1 MGTWTVGQFVV
12 AQKTSVVVVRVIA
25 GYEYGGGDARG
36 DRDGQAVERDESESV
51 VAVAAEASGNSV
63 RRFTGAISSS
73 HSGRSY
79 QLSVVCCSRENVRHF
94 CCNSVI
100 NPIKYE
106 NNAGT
111 GSVYE
116 VYVKEDSAPES
127 RNGDV
132 AGVSGSV
139 PVASHQLTQV
149 NNRYNNFIK
158 NESDFLPNEITFKEE
173 CVDLDDAV
181 ESEVIN
187 IGSAVTKLGKD
198 ALRYKIFEQSI
209 SAPDKN
215 VVVYSH
221 PVTDVPSS
229 STTTR
234 LIDKDDPR
242 SRLHFVKYL
251 KRDGKTLKIWECGIC
266 SKEFRH
272 QYTLMRHLPTH
283 TDERN
288 FKCEACGKAFRQLST
303 LSQHKAI
310 HSDARPYV
318 CEFCKKTFNRV
329 STLISHR
336 KTHSEHKPHK
346 CHVCGKGFHQKGN
359 LRNHVFTHTNERPY
373 KCELCSKG
381 FNQMSN
387 LVCHKVKAHAHA
399 DKMQY
404 SCGVC
409 GKEFPRRFALRSH
422 EEYKHGIK
430 YRSTG
435 NAQSVTNETGNA
447 GKSKNV
453 RIIQLSNGDRNQT
466 NESKEKDYFGSSDV
480 IDSIVINKIDT
491 KAMEMAV
498 LQGQTPFALYKPAKG
513 IPVLVKISPTANNKH
528 MLTPATAEDL
538 RMAGKI
544 TLNSTEAPDADGN
557 KAVQVKVPVVATV
570 TQNIELDGRSSFVI
584 EPPGAEQEQGKLSCR
599 SSKARWRRGRCA
611 PLFNLSSD
619 DLVTALDS
627 QFSPTVLNRNELDRQ
642 NGPGSTTSIDECNE
656 LLELAAQG
664 GIQFVRATED
674 GRYEVMTN
682 SEARDLMAQN
692 SHDVTILDGEQ
703 ADAIN
708 LANIRNNGDVIIG
721 DNDNQIMVLE
731 SGQKSSG
738 MSMDGIEILDDKDIR
753 ILDSKSLDD
762 RFVDGMTFLSQTKID
777 DLLLGSKSLPIDG
790 DGALAG
796 HDDAMAVTSSQQDLT
811 SILGHPSNLTSSQSS
826 LSSLLMKNHP
836 PLSLLSETLP
846 YLKSNQSLTEDLNI
860 LGVSPMEEHHS
871 AQDYD
876 PKMKLSSVFDDDC
889 DTGLMPFGQS
899 DMKML
904 DSGSQCMKVQS
915 VEHRLRMILIENTST
930 RHIYMMY
937 FLPQTF
943 SDRFSLPPPKIFP
956 GLNEVKILGP
966 KNHAHELITPHYQ
979 DTRFLSPYEQ
989 FLKNTSMQ
997 NAYVPNVAEVSEG
1010 CRKEVKILGKKLGT
1024 GIITTTEEGDIVK
1037 VIDDKSKFESTMNFC
1052 DSALQQCATVSPRR
1066 MYRQP
1071 PMENDTDNFLL
1082 QVNTF
1087 ENNYYK
1093 GDDKEN
1099 VFRNYAGWQSLFG
1112 FPEFR

>member
-1 MGTWTVGQFVV
+1 MLLTIRRETQYDDPQVQFP
-12 AQKTSVVVVRVIA
+12 RPIPDEVI
-25 GYEYGGGDARG
+25 
-36 DRDGQAVERDESESV
+36 
-51 VAVAAEASGNSV
+51 
-63 RRFTGAISSS
+63 
-73 HSGRSY
+73 
-79 QLSVVCCSRENVRHF
+79 
-94 CCNSVI
+94 
-100 NPIKYE
+100 
-106 NNAGT
+106 
-111 GSVYE
+111 SVYE
-116 VYVKEDSAPES
+116 VYVKEDSDPES
-127 RNGDV
+127 KNSDV
-132 AGVSGSV
+132 PDVSGLGSV
-139 PVASHQLTQV
+139 ANHQLSQ
-149 NNRYNNFIK
+149 
-158 NESDFLPNEITFKEE
+158 EE
-173 CVDLDDAV
+173 CVDLGVNTSID
-181 ESEVIN
+181 SEVIN
-187 IGSAVTKLGKD
+187 IDSTITKLVGKD
-198 ALRYKIFEQSI
+198 ALRYKIFEQSVN
-209 SAPDKN
+209 APDKN

-221 PVTDVPSS
+221 PVAEGPLPP
-229 STTTR
+229 TTR

-373 KCELCSKG
+373 KCELCGKG

-387 LVCHKVKAHAHA
+387 LVCHKVKAHAHI

-430 YRSTG
+430 YRSTN
-435 NAQSVTNETGNA
+435 NAQSAVNEPNA

-453 RIIQLSNGDRNQT
+453 RIIQLYNGDRRQPS
-466 NESKEKDYFGSSDV
+466 ESKEKDYFGSSDLT
-480 IDSIVINKIDT
+480 DSIVINKIDT
-491 KAMEMAV
+491 KAMEMAL

-513 IPVLVKISPTANNKH
+513 IPVLVKISSTANNKH
-528 MLTPATAEDL
+528 ILTPATADDL
-538 RMAGKI
+538 RIAEKI
-544 TLNSTEAPDADGN
+544 TLNPTETSDADGN

-570 TQNIELDGRSSFVI
+570 MQNIEPDGRSTFIV
-584 EPPGAEQEQGKLSCR
+584 EPPGAEQEQ
-599 SSKARWRRGRCA
+599 
-611 PLFNLSSD
+611 D

-627 QFSPTVLNRNELDRQ
+627 QFSPSVFNRNEPDRQ
-642 NGPGSTTSIDECNE
+642 NDLNSTTSIDECNE

-692 SHDVTILDGEQ
+692 SHDVTILDSEQ

-708 LANIRNNGDVIIG
+708 LVNIRNNSDVIIG

-738 MSMDGIEILDDKDIR
+738 MSMGGIEVLEDKDIR
-753 ILDSKSLDD
+753 ILDSKSLDN
-762 RFVDGMTFLSQTKID
+762 RFADGMSFLSHTKID

-796 HDDAMAVTSSQQDLT
+796 HDDVMTVTSGQQDLT
-811 SILGHPSNLTSSQSS
+811 SILGHPSNLSTSSQSS
-826 LSSLLMKNHP
+826 LSSLFMKNHT

-846 YLKSNQSLTEDLNI
+846 YLKSNQSFAEDLNI
-860 LGVSPMEEHHS
+860 LGISPMEDHHS
-871 AQDYD
+871 EYD
-876 PKMKLSSVFDDDC
+876 SKMKLTSVFDDDC
-889 DTGLMPFGQS
+889 DTGLMSFGQS

-904 DSGSQCMKVQS
+904 DSGSQCMKS
-915 VEHRLRMILIENTST
+915 
-930 RHIYMMY
+930 
-937 FLPQTF
+937 F
-943 SDRFSLPPPKIFP
+943 SDKFCLPPPKIYP

-966 KNHAHELITPHYQ
+966 KNHNHEFMTPHYQ

-997 NAYVPNVAEVSEG
+997 STCVPNIVDVSEG
-1010 CRKEVKILGKKLGT
+1010 SKKEVKILGKKLGT
-1024 GIITTTEEGDIVK
+1024 GIITTTEEGDIIK
-1037 VIDDKSKFESTMNFC
+1037 VIDNKAKFENTLDLC
-1052 DSALQQCATVSPRR
+1052 DNVLQQCTTLSPRR
-1066 MYRQP
+1066 LHRQP
-1071 PMENDTDNFLL
+1071 PIENDADNFLL
-1082 QVNTF
+1082 QAGSPCSDFLNF
-1087 ENNYYK
+1087 GNRPAGK
-1093 GDDKEN
+1093 DLSPDGHIDRSQKDDRGDSFTSGEILD
-1099 VFRNYAGWQSLFG
+1099 LD
-1112 FPEFR
+1112 

>member
-1 MGTWTVGQFVV
+1 MQNLIHKTNVDRETQYGDPQVQFP
-12 AQKTSVVVVRVIA
+12 RPIPDEVI
-25 GYEYGGGDARG
+25 
-36 DRDGQAVERDESESV
+36 
-51 VAVAAEASGNSV
+51 
-63 RRFTGAISSS
+63 
-73 HSGRSY
+73 
-79 QLSVVCCSRENVRHF
+79 
-94 CCNSVI
+94 
-100 NPIKYE
+100 
-106 NNAGT
+106 
-111 GSVYE
+111 SVYE
-116 VYVKEDSAPES
+116 VYVKEDPASES
-127 RNGDV
+127 RSGDV
-132 AGVSGSV
+132 PSVSGLGSNTNHHL
-139 PVASHQLTQV
+139 SQV
-149 NNRYNNFIK
+149 TNPYNCFID
-158 NESDFLPNEITFKEE
+158 ETYLRSNEITFKEE
-173 CVDLDDAV
+173 CVDLDTSIG
-181 ESEVIN
+181 SEVIN
-187 IGSAVTKLGKD
+187 IDGTVTKLVDKD
-198 ALRYKIFEQSI
+198 SLRYKIFEQSV
-209 SAPDKN
+209 SVPDKN

-221 PVTDVPSS
+221 PVAEGPSS
-229 STTTR
+229 STTR

-336 KTHSEHKPHK
+336 KTHSENKPHK

-373 KCELCSKG
+373 KCELCGKG

-422 EEYKHGIK
+422 EEHKHGVK

-435 NAQSVTNETGNA
+435 STQSTVNETNA

-453 RIIQLSNGDRNQT
+453 RIIQLYNGDRNQT
-466 NESKEKDYFGSSDV
+466 SETKEKDYFGSSDLM
-480 IDSIVINKIDT
+480 DSIVIDKIDT
-491 KAMEMAV
+491 KAMEMAL

-513 IPVLVKISPTANNKH
+513 IPVLVKISPTASNKH
-528 MLTPATAEDL
+528 ILTPATAEDL

-544 TLNSTEAPDADGN
+544 TLNSIETSDTDSN

-570 TQNIELDGRSSFVI
+570 IQNIESDGKSSFVI
-584 EPPGAEQEQGKLSCR
+584 EPPGAEEEQ
-599 SSKARWRRGRCA
+599 
-611 PLFNLSSD
+611 D

-627 QFSPTVLNRNELDRQ
+627 QFSPSMLNRNEPDRQ
-642 NGPGSTTSIDECNE
+642 NCPNSTTSIGECNE

-664 GIQFVRATED
+664 GIQFVRAMED

-682 SEARDLMAQN
+682 SEARDLMVQN

-708 LANIRNNGDVIIG
+708 LANIRNNSEVIIG

-731 SGQKSSG
+731 SDQKPSS
-738 MSMDGIEILDDKDIR
+738 MSMDNIEILEDKDIR
-753 ILDSKSLDD
+753 ILDTKNLDD
-762 RFVDGMTFLSQTKID
+762 RFVDGMTFFSQAKID
-777 DLLLGSKSLPIDG
+777 DLLLGSKSLAIDG
-790 DGALAG
+790 DSALAG
-796 HDDAMAVTSSQQDLT
+796 HDDAMTVPSSQQDLT
-811 SILGHPSNLTSSQSS
+811 SILGHPSNLSTNSQSS
-826 LSSLLMKNHP
+826 LSSMLMKNHP
-836 PLSLLSETLP
+836 QLSLLSETLP
-846 YLKSNQSLTEDLNI
+846 YLKSSQSFTEDLNI
-860 LGVSPMEEHHS
+860 LGVSPMEDHH
-871 AQDYD
+871 AEYD
-876 PKMKLSSVFDDDC
+876 SKMKLPSVFDDDC
-889 DTGLMPFGQS
+889 DTGLIPFGQS

-904 DSGSQCMKVQS
+904 DSGSQCMKS
-915 VEHRLRMILIENTST
+915 
-930 RHIYMMY
+930 
-937 FLPQTF
+937 F
-943 SDRFSLPPPKIFP
+943 SDKFCLPPPKMYP

-966 KNHAHELITPHYQ
+966 KNHSHELITPHYQ
-979 DTRFLSPYEQ
+979 DSRFLSPYEQ
-989 FLKNTSMQ
+989 FLKNVTMQ
-997 NAYVPNVAEVSEG
+997 NICVSNIADASEG
-1010 CRKEVKILGKKLGT
+1010 CKKEVKILGKKLGT

-1037 VIDDKSKFESTMNFC
+1037 VLDEKPKFESTLDLC
-1052 DSALQQCATVSPRR
+1052 DNVLQQCATMSPRR
-1066 MYRQP
+1066 LHRQP
-1071 PMENDTDNFLL
+1071 PMENDADNFLL

-1087 ENNYYK
+1087 HNNYYMS
-1093 GDDKEN
+1093 DEKEN
-1099 VFRNYAGWQSLFG
+1099 ISPICRLAAPDLSPDGHIDRSQKDDHGDSFTSGEMLDLD
-1112 FPEFR
+1112 

>member
-1 MGTWTVGQFVV
+1 MF
-12 AQKTSVVVVRVIA
+12 KKRV
-25 GYEYGGGDARG
+25 
-36 DRDGQAVERDESESV
+36 
-51 VAVAAEASGNSV
+51 N
-63 RRFTGAISSS
+63 
-73 HSGRSY
+73 
-79 QLSVVCCSRENVRHF
+79 LCC
-94 CCNSVI
+94 CK
-100 NPIKYE
+100 IKYVCQGRYIILGISTAKDAYRRE
-106 NNAGT
+106 T
-111 GSVYE
+111 QYDDPQVQFPRPIPDEVISVYE
-116 VYVKEDSAPES
+116 VYVKEESGPDSRS
-127 RNGDV
+127 GDTSD
-132 AGVSGSV
+132 VSGLGSL
-139 PVASHQLTQV
+139 ADQQLIQ
-149 NNRYNNFIK
+149 
-158 NESDFLPNEITFKEE
+158 DD
-173 CVDLDDAV
+173 CMDLDAAID
-181 ESEVIN
+181 SEVIN
-187 IGSAVTKLGKD
+187 IDGSVTKLLGKD
-198 ALRYKIFEQSI
+198 ALRYKILEQNVNT
-209 SAPDKN
+209 PDEN

-221 PVTDVPSS
+221 PVAEGPS

-373 KCELCSKG
+373 KCELCGKG

-430 YRSTG
+430 YRSTS
-435 NAQSVTNETGNA
+435 NAQSAVNEPSTA
-447 GKSKNV
+447 KSKNV
-453 RIIQLSNGDRNQT
+453 RIIQLFNGDRNQT
-466 NESKEKDYFGSSDV
+466 SESKEKDYFGSSDL
-480 IDSIVINKIDT
+480 IDSIVIDKIET
-491 KAMEMAV
+491 KAMEIAL
-498 LQGQTPFALYKPAKG
+498 LQGQTPFALYRPIKG
-513 IPVLVKISPTANNKH
+513 IPVLVKVLPTASNKH
-528 MLTPATAEDL
+528 ILTPATAEDL

-544 TLNSTEAPDADGN
+544 TSNPTESSDADGN

-570 TQNIELDGRSSFVI
+570 IQNIETDGKSSFVI
-584 EPPGAEQEQGKLSCR
+584 EPPGAEQEQ
-599 SSKARWRRGRCA
+599 
-611 PLFNLSSD
+611 D

-627 QFSPTVLNRNELDRQ
+627 QFSLSELHPDEAVRQ
-642 NGPGSTTSIDECNE
+642 NSANSTPSMDECNE

-674 GRYEVMTN
+674 GRYEVMTS

-692 SHDVTILDGEQ
+692 SHDVTILDSEQ

-708 LANIRNNGDVIIG
+708 LVNIRNNGDVIIG

-731 SGQKSSG
+731 SGQKSSS
-738 MSMDGIEILDDKDIR
+738 MSMDGIEILEDKDIR
-753 ILDSKSLDD
+753 ILEGKSLDD
-762 RFVDGMTFLSQTKID
+762 RFADGITFLSQTKID
-777 DLLLGSKSLPIDG
+777 DLLLGPKSLAIDG
-790 DGALAG
+790 DSALVG
-796 HDDAMAVTSSQQDLT
+796 HDDAMVVPSSQQDLT
-811 SILGHPSNLTSSQSS
+811 SILGHSSNLSTSSQSS

-836 PLSLLSETLP
+836 PLSLLNETFP
-846 YLKSNQSLTEDLNI
+846 YLKSSQSFADDLNI
-860 LGVSPMEEHHS
+860 LGVSPVTDHHLE
-871 AQDYD
+871 YD
-876 PKMKLSSVFDDDC
+876 SKMRLPSVFDDDC
-889 DTGLMPFGQS
+889 DTGLISFGQS
-899 DMKML
+899 DIKML
-904 DSGSQCMKVQS
+904 DSGNQCIK
-915 VEHRLRMILIENTST
+915 
-930 RHIYMMY
+930 
-937 FLPQTF
+937 PF
-943 SDRFSLPPPKIFP
+943 SDKFCLPPPKMFP

-966 KNHAHELITPHYQ
+966 KNHSHELVAPHYQ
-979 DTRFLSPYEQ
+979 DNRLLGPFEQ
-989 FLKNTSMQ
+989 FLKNTTMQ
-997 NAYVPNVAEVSEG
+997 TSGCISNTIDAFEG

-1037 VIDDKSKFESTMNFC
+1037 VVDDNSKFETSNNAMDLC
-1052 DSALQQCATVSPRR
+1052 DNALQQCTTMSPRR
-1066 MYRQP
+1066 LHRQP
-1071 PMENDTDNFLL
+1071 SMESDVADSFLL
-1082 QVNTF
+1082 QAGSPCSDFLNF
-1087 ENNYYK
+1087 GNRFGGKNLSPEGHLDRSQK
-1093 GDDKEN
+1093 DDRGDS
-1099 VFRNYAGWQSLFG
+1099 FA
-1112 FPEFR
+1112 PEEMLDLD